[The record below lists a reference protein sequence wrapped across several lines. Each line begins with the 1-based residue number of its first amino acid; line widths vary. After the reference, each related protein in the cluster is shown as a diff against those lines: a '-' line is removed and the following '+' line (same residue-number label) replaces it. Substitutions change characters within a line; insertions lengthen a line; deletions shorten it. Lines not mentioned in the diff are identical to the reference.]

1 MAKILNSI
9 VEATGQTPLVKLNR
23 LDEGLPGNVAVKLE
37 FYNPAGS
44 VKDRIGR
51 AIIDAAEKSGELSPA
66 APLLRAPPVTPVLRL
81 LWWVLLA
88 VTA

>member
-44 VKDRIGR
+44 VKDRM
-51 AIIDAAEKSGELSPA
+51 A
-66 APLLRAPPVTPVLRL
+66 APSLTLLRSRAR
-81 LWWVLLA
+81 
-88 VTA
+88 

>member
-44 VKDRIGR
+44 VKDPYRPR
-51 AIIDAAEKSGELSPA
+51 HH
-66 APLLRAPPVTPVLRL
+66 
-81 LWWVLLA
+81 
-88 VTA
+88 